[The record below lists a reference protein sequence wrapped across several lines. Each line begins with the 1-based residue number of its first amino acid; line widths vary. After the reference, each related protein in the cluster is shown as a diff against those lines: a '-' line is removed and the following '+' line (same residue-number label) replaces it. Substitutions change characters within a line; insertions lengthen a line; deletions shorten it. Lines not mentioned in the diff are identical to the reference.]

1 MIFIPELARNQ
12 TWRLLTDAVRGKRAF
27 VLTLSPCKPF
37 LPTRCRPGAA
47 GVSPPCDREP
57 RLQRH
62 FRNYSRDCLLCTDER
77 RCNHGSETTGGL
89 RPPLL
94 AVHTFAHRKSRFF
107 TVVRTM
113 CTRSSGCQPAV
124 VRESRLG
131 GQSAHIRSRSSH
143 AAPRAAGVSPPWLG
157 KRTCNADTAHVR
169 GHSSRAKAGAAGV
182 SPPWV
187 GNRTCKN
194 ASAKSRVTAA
204 GGRRTS
210 VQLRL

>member
-89 RPPLL
+89 RPRSCSR
-94 AVHTFAHRKSRFF
+94 AFAHRRNCDFCDAQ
-107 TVVRTM
+107 TQTYQER
-113 CTRSSGCQPAV
+113 
-124 VRESRLG
+124 
-131 GQSAHIRSRSSH
+131 
-143 AAPRAAGVSPPWLG
+143 RA
-157 KRTCNADTAHVR
+157 
-169 GHSSRAKAGAAGV
+169 
-182 SPPWV
+182 
-187 GNRTCKN
+187 
-194 ASAKSRVTAA
+194 
-204 GGRRTS
+204 
-210 VQLRL
+210 